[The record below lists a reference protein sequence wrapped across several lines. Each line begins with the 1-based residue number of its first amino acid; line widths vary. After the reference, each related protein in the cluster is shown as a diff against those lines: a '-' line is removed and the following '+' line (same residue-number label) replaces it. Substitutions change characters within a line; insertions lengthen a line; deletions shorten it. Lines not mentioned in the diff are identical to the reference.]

1 MINPDEVIENVMSLA
16 RHYEK
21 NDPFRYPFLL
31 GAMQGKVRELVF
43 RLNNIEEELNN
54 LKDLM
59 RED

>member
-1 MINPDEVIENVMSLA
+1 MINPDEVIENVMALA

-21 NDPFRYPFLL
+21 NDPFRNAFLL
-31 GAMQGKVRELVF
+31 GAMQSKVRELVF

-54 LKDLM
+54 LRDLM